1 MTAYFTPET
10 PTLPPTDLPY
20 DDGVPLES
28 NRHRI
33 AMNTLIAS
41 AHSAHSALAHREDY
55 FTGGNMFI
63 YYSLDQV
70 RNQDFRGPD
79 FFVVLN
85 VDGQKERK
93 YWATWEEEGRYPD
106 VIVEFMSAS
115 TAQVDLTLKRDLYAT
130 TFQTQNYFVY
140 DPFNPDSFQGWQR
153 QGKYYQDLSKDER
166 GWLWCEALGLWLG
179 PWQGTILRET
189 APWLRFYNA
198 EGDLILLADEQE
210 RQRAERAEQERDS
223 AIPRLLAMGLTP
235 GQVAEAL
242 NLTLEAVEAIASPPD

>member
-41 AHSAHSALAHREDY
+41 AHSALAHREDY
-55 FTGGNMFI
+55 FAGGNMFI
-63 YYSLDQV
+63 YYSLHQV

-140 DPFNPDSFQGWQR
+140 DPFNPDSFQGWQQ

-189 APWLRFYNA
+189 APWLRFYSA
-198 EGDLILLADEQE
+198 EGDLILFSDEQE
-210 RQRAERAEQERDS
+210 RQRAEDERQERYA

-242 NLTLEAVEAIASPPD
+242 NLTVEAVEAIASSPA